1 MGCDNCQFPSNLL
14 LASNGTLALSNFL
27 PLLLNLLWRDP
38 SNFYDFSK
46 ESLFSYNL
54 NRAFFHFTANGGMSV
69 LSIEKERE
77 RERTVVSLLWRVF
90 WIMYREHEALQR
102 LKLEDKTRFVDRWK
116 KIVRLI
122 YGGWRSGR
130 EMSRG
135 AFRNHEE

>member
-54 NRAFFHFTANGGMSV
+54 RSSV
-69 LSIEKERE
+69 LSFYCKWRNVCFIDWERE
-77 RERTVVSLLWRVF
+77 RERAVVSLLWRVF